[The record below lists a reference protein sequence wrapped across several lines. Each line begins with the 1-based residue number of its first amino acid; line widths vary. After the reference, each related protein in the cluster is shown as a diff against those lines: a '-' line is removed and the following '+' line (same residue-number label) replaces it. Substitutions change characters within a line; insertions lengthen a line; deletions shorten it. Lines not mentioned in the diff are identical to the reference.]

1 MCAAMKEELKIEID
15 KDILNQVI
23 REGSMSISKQT
34 LEAILCSWAKSISL
48 QETDKHPLLEMPLR
62 VGS

>member
-1 MCAAMKEELKIEID
+1 MCVMCAAMKEELKIEID

-34 LEAILCSWAKSISL
+34 LEAILCS
-48 QETDKHPLLEMPLR
+48 
-62 VGS
+62 